1 MGCKLTVSVHPSK
14 SPLHKSFK
22 KSTTLDS
29 PAVATGFTEDAP
41 DKEDGVP
48 SVVHEPTATSPD
60 QVKCKDLRANFMS
73 TRYIPPPPKKK
84 RWTPP

>member
-22 KSTTLDS
+22 KST
-29 PAVATGFTEDAP
+29 PAVATDVTEDAP

-48 SVVHEPTATSPD
+48 TTDQETIATSPD
-60 QVKCKDLRANFMS
+60 QVVCKDLRENFLS
-73 TRYIPPPPKKK
+73 KRYVPPPPKKK
-84 RWTPP
+84 GWTPP